1 MWKIFLQEVSFIIP
15 KFTDTEFL
23 CGRGT
28 GSLFFFSNT
37 TEVFGLYFKLSLFE
51 EKEWLTRDK
60 ANGDKKYFYVKN
72 NIGQAKKI
80 SVCLTC
86 LSQWSL
92 VPGHPFTVRIKVYMT
107 GLQSSWFCTQAP
119 TTQSRL
125 SFSQSVI
132 TLYLDVNVLRLYKL
146 AYIFGHMLFIWFVK

>member
-1 MWKIFLQEVSFIIP
+1 MAAAPALCSFLVILLRCLACILNYRSS
-15 KFTDTEFL
+15 K
-23 CGRGT
+23 RR
-28 GSLFFFSNT
+28 N
-37 TEVFGLYFKLSLFE
+37 GLQGIKQMA
-51 EKEWLTRDK
+51 T
-60 ANGDKKYFYVKN
+60 KKYFYVKN